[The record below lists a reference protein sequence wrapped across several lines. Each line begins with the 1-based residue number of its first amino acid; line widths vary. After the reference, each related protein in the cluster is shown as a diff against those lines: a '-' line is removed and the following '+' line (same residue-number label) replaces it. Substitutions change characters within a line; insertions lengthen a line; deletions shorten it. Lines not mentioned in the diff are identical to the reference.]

1 MVRFGIAGFGH
12 HAVKRLMPGFAR
24 AKRCLVTALSR
35 RDSQRAQESARQF
48 GIAHAFTSTAELC
61 ACREVD
67 AVFVTSPDALHLSD
81 VLEAVRHRKPVL
93 VEKPMARNASEA
105 QQMVDAARDAGVLL
119 GVAHNMRFQHSVQWF
134 RDRVADGA
142 IDQPLLARA
151 TFVAPMLSSPRA
163 WVNDPALATGG
174 PLADIGIHCIDTLRY
189 ILGDEVESVTLQAQ
203 YDEHSPM
210 EATAAGVLR
219 FTRGTLASISVSGR
233 AIYQTEI
240 EVIGPTGLLS
250 AVNALNVERPVTLQ
264 LRRGYELLEQVE
276 VANDDCY
283 ALQIDAFAAAIEE
296 VQEFQV
302 PGEEGV
308 RNQLVL
314 DAAYRSIKSG
324 KAEAVAGS

>member
-1 MVRFGIAGFGH
+1 
-12 HAVKRLMPGFAR
+12 
-24 AKRCLVTALSR
+24 
-35 RDSQRAQESARQF
+35 
-48 GIAHAFTSTAELC
+48 
-61 ACREVD
+61 
-67 AVFVTSPDALHLSD
+67 
-81 VLEAVRHRKPVL
+81 
-93 VEKPMARNASEA
+93 
-105 QQMVDAARDAGVLL
+105 
-119 GVAHNMRFQHSVQWF
+119 
-134 RDRVADGA
+134 
-142 IDQPLLARA
+142 
-151 TFVAPMLSSPRA
+151 
-163 WVNDPALATGG
+163 
-174 PLADIGIHCIDTLRY
+174 
-189 ILGDEVESVTLQAQ
+189 
-203 YDEHSPM
+203 M